1 MVLDNITDAH
11 FVVQPGLGMV
21 LDMVVDN
28 ITDAHLDVQPGLGM
42 VMNVLPPPITTTP
55 VLMWSQGGRRTSC
68 MCVFFFFVVVV
79 FVFVFL
85 CVWSDLP
92 SQQVCHIVA
101 PHLAARRLNTATTV
115 SSPW

>member
-28 ITDAHLDVQPGLGM
+28 ITDAHLVVQPGLGM

-68 MCVFFFFVVVV
+68 MCVCFFLLLFLVLFFSV
-79 FVFVFL
+79 FGPISRPNR
-85 CVWSDLP
+85 CVTSLP
-92 SQQVCHIVA
+92 PIW
-101 PHLAARRLNTATTV
+101 P
-115 SSPW
+115 PGG